1 MNTFTQSTIVTLSAT
16 AQEMGSGSLP
26 VYATPALVAF
36 MENTACQ
43 LIDTLMLDDGYTT
56 VGTRMDI
63 QHLKASAVG
72 ENITCTATLS
82 AQEGRKYTFSIEAYN
97 QKGICIA
104 KALHERFC
112 VNSEHFLQKL

>member
-1 MNTFTQSTIVTLSAT
+1 MHTFTQSTTVTHSAT

-43 LIDTLMLDDGYTT
+43 LIDTLGLEDGYTT

-72 ENITCTATLS
+72 EGITCTATLT

-97 QKGICIA
+97 AKGICIA
-104 KALHERFC
+104 KAIHERFC
-112 VNSEHFLQKL
+112 VNIDHFMQKL